1 MCRFWF
7 FIYYINFLLQMS
19 LKSGKILNMK
29 LSRLHWK
36 TIWIAIFIIYH
47 SESESVSYLLCLTLC
62 ATMDCSLPGSSAH
75 GILQARI
82 LEWVALPFS
91 RGSSWPRGP
100 NPDLLH
106 CRQILYCLSEQ
117 WSSNQKGWF
126 FFLNGSFIEG
136 NHKPLEYS
144 HLTIK

>member
-82 LEWVALPFS
+82 LEWVDIPYS
-91 RGSSWPRGP
+91 RGSAWPRDRIWVSYIAGGFFP
-100 NPDLLH
+100 LWTT
-106 CRQILYCLSEQ
+106 REASLSRKFSISCDTITFEVT
-117 WSSNQKGWF
+117 G
-126 FFLNGSFIEG
+126 FFLNKI
-136 NHKPLEYS
+136 
-144 HLTIK
+144 